1 MKKAILLVVILL
13 NAISISARGNKPFYD
28 PDTKHEIGAGIGC
41 FTFANILDSPDI
53 FKFNCEDDDKPI
65 EKDFSYTPAINVHYF
80 FKLHRRVKLG
90 MDITWQ
96 KNKTDIVFLT
106 SYYNNHVNYLT
117 KDLEDARGTTHGDYI
132 QKELE
137 FYKNNY
143 DQWQKECGTK
153 TYNHLIL
160 VPQIKLTWISR
171 EHFAFYQR
179 YGIGLNLGFI
189 KDIDEEK
196 YTEVCPA
203 PCVALLGLEFG
214 GKKLRG
220 YFETIELSAQG
231 LFHAGVKYEF

>member
-1 MKKAILLVVILL
+1 MKKAILLVVTLL

-41 FTFANILDSPDI
+41 FTFANILDSPNI
-53 FKFNCEDDDKPI
+53 FSCEDDEKPI
-65 EKDFSYTPAINVHYF
+65 EKEYSYTPAINVHYYY
-80 FKLHRRVKLG
+80 KLHRRVKLG
-90 MDITWQ
+90 MDLTWQ
-96 KNKTDIVFLT
+96 KNQKDIVFLT
-106 SYYNNHVNYLT
+106 SYYNQHINYLT
-117 KDLEDARGTTHGDYI
+117 KNLEEALGTTNEVEA
-132 QKELE
+132 QKKLDLFE
-137 FYKNNY
+137 NQY

-171 EHFAFYQR
+171 EHFSFYQR

-189 KDIDEEK
+189 KDVNEEK
-196 YTEVCPA
+196 YTEVCPV

-214 GKKLRG
+214 GKNLRG

>member
-1 MKKAILLVVILL
+1 MRKAILLVVILL
-13 NAISISARGNKPFYD
+13 NTINISAKGNKPFYD
-28 PDTKHEIGAGIGC
+28 PDTKHEIGAGIGY
-41 FTFANILDSPDI
+41 FTFANILDSPNI
-53 FKFNCEDDDKPI
+53 FSCEDDDKPI
-65 EKDFSYTPAINVHYF
+65 EKEFSYTPAINVHYYY
-80 FKLHRRVKLG
+80 KLHRRVKLG

-96 KNKTDIVFLT
+96 KNKTDIVFST
-106 SYYNNHVNYLT
+106 SYYNNYINYLT
-117 KDLEDARGTTHGDYI
+117 KNLEDTHGTIYEEYI

-143 DQWQKECGTK
+143 DQWQEECGTK

-160 VPQIKLTWISR
+160 VPQIKLTLVSR
-171 EHFAFYQR
+171 EHFSLYQR

-189 KDIDEEK
+189 KDLNDEK
-196 YTEVCPA
+196 YTEVCPV

-231 LFHAGVKYEF
+231 LLHAGIKYDF

>member
-1 MKKAILLVVILL
+1 MRKAILLVAILL
-13 NAISISARGNKPFYD
+13 NAISVFARGNKLFYD
-28 PDTKHEIGAGIGC
+28 PNTKHEIGAGIGHLT
-41 FTFANILDSPDI
+41 FTNILDSPNI
-53 FKFNCEDDDKPI
+53 FSCDDDEKPI
-65 EKDFSYTPAINVHYF
+65 KKEYSYTPAFNVHYYY
-80 FKLHRRVKLG
+80 KLHKRVKLG

-96 KNKTDIVFLT
+96 KNKTDIVFST
-106 SYYNNHVNYLT
+106 SYYNNYINNLT
-117 KDLEDARGTTHGDYI
+117 KKLEDTRGTIYEEYF

-137 FYKNNY
+137 FYKNHY

-160 VPQIKLTWISR
+160 VPQIKLTWVSR

-189 KDIDEEK
+189 KDIDDEK
-196 YTEVCPA
+196 YTEACPV
-203 PCVALLGLEFG
+203 PCVAFLGLEFG

-231 LFHAGVKYEF
+231 LFHAGIKYDF

>member
-1 MKKAILLVVILL
+1 MRKAILLVVILL
-13 NAISISARGNKPFYD
+13 NTINISAKGNKPFYD
-28 PDTKHEIGAGIGC
+28 PDTKHEIGAGIGYLT
-41 FTFANILDSPDI
+41 FTNILDSPNI
-53 FKFNCEDDDKPI
+53 FSCEDDDKPI
-65 EKDFSYTPAINVHYF
+65 EKDFSYTPAINVHYYY
-80 FKLHRRVKLG
+80 KLHKRVKLG

-96 KNKTDIVFLT
+96 KNKKDIVFST
-106 SYYNNHVNYLT
+106 SYYNNYINNIT
-117 KDLEDARGTTHGDYI
+117 KNLEDARGTIYEEYF

-137 FYKNNY
+137 FYENHY

-171 EHFAFYQR
+171 EHFSFYQR

-203 PCVALLGLEFG
+203 PCATLLGLEFG

-231 LFHAGVKYEF
+231 LFHAGIKYDF